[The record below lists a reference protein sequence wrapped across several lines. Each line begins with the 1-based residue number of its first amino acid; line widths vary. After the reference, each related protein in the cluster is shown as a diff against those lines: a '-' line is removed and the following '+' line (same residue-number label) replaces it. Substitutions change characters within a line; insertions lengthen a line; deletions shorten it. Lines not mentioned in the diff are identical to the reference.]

1 VSNLFSEKTS
11 KRISVAIA
19 ARAYSLS
26 PDFLKNRINNIPEI
40 SEQKNKNMSK
50 EITNVEYGLEKIFE
64 GAQDFL
70 PLLGT
75 DYVELYVGNAKQAAH
90 FYKTAFGYQSLAYAG
105 LETGVRDRA
114 SYVLKQ
120 DKIRLVL
127 TTPLNEDSPINLHL
141 KKHGDGVKVAAL
153 WVEDARSAFE
163 ETVKRGAVP
172 FMEPTVESDEFG
184 EVVRSGIYTYGE
196 TVHIFVER
204 KNYNGIFL
212 PGYKE
217 WKTDYNPTPT
227 GLKYIDHMV
236 GNVGWGEMNTWV
248 KWYEEVMGFVNFLSF
263 DDKQINTEYSALMS
277 KVMSNGNGRIKFP
290 INEPAEGK
298 KKSQIEE
305 YLDFYGG
312 PGIQH
317 IAIATDDIIK
327 TVSELRS
334 RGVEFLSAP
343 PHAYYEAIPERLG
356 VHMDMMKED
365 LSEIEKLAIM
375 VDADEEGYL
384 LQIFT
389 KPVQD
394 RPTLFF
400 EIIQRM
406 GAKGFGAGNFKALF
420 ESIER
425 EQEKRG
431 TL

>member
-1 VSNLFSEKTS
+1 MSEKFNS
-11 KRISVAIA
+11 
-19 ARAYSLS
+19 
-26 PDFLKNRINNIPEI
+26 
-40 SEQKNKNMSK
+40 
-50 EITNVEYGLEKIFE
+50 VEYGLEKIFE

-75 DYVELYVGNAKQAAH
+75 DYVEFYVGNAKQSAH
-90 FYKTAFGYQSLAYAG
+90 YYKTAFGYQSHAYKG
-105 LETGVRDRA
+105 LETGSRDQV

-127 TTPLNEDSPINLHL
+127 TTPLNSQSPINQHL
-141 KKHGDGVKVAAL
+141 AKHGDGVKVIAL
-153 WVEDARSAFE
+153 WVEDAKSAWE
-163 ETVKRGAVP
+163 ETTKRGAKS
-172 FMEPTVESDEFG
+172 FMEPTIEKDEHG

-212 PGYKE
+212 PGFVAWNSE
-217 WKTDYNPTPT
+217 YNPTPV
-227 GLKYIDHMV
+227 GLKFIDHMV
-236 GNVGWGEMNTWV
+236 GNVGWGEMNQWV
-248 KWYEEVMGFVNFLSF
+248 KWYEDVMGFENFLSF
-263 DDKQINTEYSALMS
+263 DDKQIHTEYSALMS

-305 YLDFYGG
+305 YLDFYEGSG
-312 PGIQH
+312 VQH
-317 IAIATDDIIK
+317 IAVATDNIIE
-327 TVSELRS
+327 TVSQLKA
-334 RGVEFLSAP
+334 RGVEFLP
-343 PHAYYEAIPERLG
+343 PPPRAYYDAIPERLG
-356 VHMDMMKED
+356 EHMKIMNED
-365 LSEIEKLAIM
+365 INELEKLSIL
-375 VDADEEGYL
+375 VDADEDGYL

-389 KPVQD
+389 KPVED

-425 EQEKRG
+425 EQALRG

>member
-1 VSNLFSEKTS
+1 
-11 KRISVAIA
+11 
-19 ARAYSLS
+19 
-26 PDFLKNRINNIPEI
+26 
-40 SEQKNKNMSK
+40 MSK
-50 EITNVEYGLEKIFE
+50 EVKSLEYGLEKIFE

-75 DYVELYVGNAKQAAH
+75 DYVEFYVGNAKQSAH
-90 FYKTAFGYQSLAYAG
+90 YYKTAFGYQSLAYSG
-105 LETGVRDRA
+105 LETGVKDRA

-127 TTPLNEDSPINLHL
+127 TTPLNPDSPINQHIV
-141 KKHGDGVKVAAL
+141 KHGDGVKVVAL
-153 WVEDARSAFE
+153 WVEDATKSFE
-163 ETVKRGAVP
+163 ETTKRGARP
-172 FMEPTVESDEFG
+172 FMEPTVEKDEHG

-204 KNYNGIFL
+204 KNYNGVFL

-217 WKTDYNPTPT
+217 WKSDYNPSAV

-236 GNVGWGEMNTWV
+236 GNVGWGEMNQWV
-248 KWYEEVMGFVNFLSF
+248 KFYEDVMGFVNFLSF
-263 DDKQINTEYSALMS
+263 DDKQIHTEYSALMS

-298 KKSQIEE
+298 KRSQIEE

-312 PGIQH
+312 PGVQH
-317 IAIATDDIIK
+317 IAIATDDIIT
-327 TVSELRS
+327 TVSQLRA

-343 PHAYYEAIPERLG
+343 PHAYYQAIPERLG

-365 LSEIEKLAIM
+365 INEIEKLAIM
-375 VDADEEGYL
+375 VDADEDGYL

-389 KPVQD
+389 KPVED

-425 EQEKRG
+425 EQMLRG